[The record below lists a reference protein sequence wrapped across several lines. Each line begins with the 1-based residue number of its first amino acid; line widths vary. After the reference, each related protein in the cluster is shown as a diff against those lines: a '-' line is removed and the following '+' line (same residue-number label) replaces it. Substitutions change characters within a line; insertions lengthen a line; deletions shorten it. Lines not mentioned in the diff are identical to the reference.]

1 MSVPVRRQTHGKS
14 RRRRSHHGLGNPTIT
29 DCPKCQKPIQPHHAC
44 ESCGYYD
51 KKQVIN
57 TARDAERA
65 LKKAQAKTAL
75 ETAQKEEA
83 KAESA
88 AQVEEGKT
96 KKKSK

>member
-14 RRRRSHHGLGNPTIT
+14 RRRRSHHGLGDPTISE
-29 DCPKCQKPIQPHHAC
+29 CPKCQKPIQPHHAC
-44 ESCGYYD
+44 AACGYYGD
-51 KKQVIN
+51 MKVVTN
-57 TARDAERA
+57 TRDAERA
-65 LKKAQAKTAL
+65 LKKTQAKTAL

-88 AQVEEGKT
+88 AQVEEGKA